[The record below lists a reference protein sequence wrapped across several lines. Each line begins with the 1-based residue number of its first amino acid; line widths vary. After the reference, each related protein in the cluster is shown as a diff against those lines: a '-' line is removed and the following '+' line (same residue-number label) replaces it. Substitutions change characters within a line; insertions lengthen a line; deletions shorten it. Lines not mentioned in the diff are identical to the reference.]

1 MSFLFTQPV
10 DTFIAVLSR
19 MYEDKKKKEIEKI
32 EDKIYIDWVVNRAN
46 FEKAISFNDY
56 KERLLKPIK
65 NIAKHDNDG
74 LISRI
79 EAVKAKDQAR
89 AKNGII

>member
-1 MSFLFTQPV
+1 
-10 DTFIAVLSR
+10 
-19 MYEDKKKKEIEKI
+19 MYEDKQKAEIEKI
-32 EDKIYIDWVVNRAN
+32 EDKIYLDWVVNRAN

-56 KERLLKPIK
+56 KEKFFKPTK

-74 LISRI
+74 LIRRI

-89 AKNGII
+89 AKDGTV

>member
-1 MSFLFTQPV
+1 
-10 DTFIAVLSR
+10 
-19 MYEDKKKKEIEKI
+19 MYEDKEKAEIEKI
-32 EDKIYIDWVVNRAN
+32 EDKIYLDWVVNRAN

-56 KERLLKPIK
+56 KKKFLKPAK
-65 NIAKHDNDG
+65 TIAKHDNDG

-89 AKNGII
+89 VGDGTI